1 MNLLANVS
9 DRFNAALLR
18 SFLGDFVQKVLLL
31 LSVFVIPIHLVLLV
45 FYNVEIGNIPG
56 NCA

>member
-9 DRFNAALLR
+9 DRFNAALIR

-45 FYNVEIGNIPG
+45 FCNVEIGTIPG
-56 NCA
+56 NYA